1 MKKKDKGSVDVVIE
15 TPKDCRN
22 KYAWDE
28 KEKVFRLKKILP
40 LGSVFPFDFGF
51 VPGTK
56 GGDGDPL
63 DVLVIMDEPAF
74 PGCVLEC
81 RIVGVLKA
89 RQTERDKK
97 TETNDRLI
105 GVSVLS
111 ELYSDIED
119 MNALSENILRQIE
132 QFFVSYNQLAGKKF
146 EPQGWAGAEEAKK
159 LIADA
164 RT

>member
-1 MKKKDKGSVDVVIE
+1 MKKKEKDSVDVVIE
-15 TPKDCRN
+15 TPKGCRN
-22 KYAWDE
+22 KYTWDE

-51 VPGTK
+51 VPGTQ

-89 RQTERDKK
+89 KQTERDKK

-111 ELYSDIED
+111 ELYSDMKDI
-119 MNALSENILRQIE
+119 NALGQNILKQIE

-146 EPQGWAGAEEAKK
+146 VPEGWKGAQEARK
-159 LIADA
+159 LIESAK
-164 RT
+164 T

>member
-1 MKKKDKGSVDVVIE
+1 MKKNKKDSVDVVIE

-119 MNALSENILRQIE
+119 INALSENILRQIE

-146 EPQGWAGAEEAKK
+146 EPQGWAGAEEARK
-159 LIADA
+159 LIATA